1 MSCCFRVRAP
11 ISYTPKIT
19 PQIQEPKIS
28 VAVLWNTDT
37 IYVSGKNP
45 FSVIAQGKAS
55 SLSANTD
62 LLIIYAKDSM
72 LVLKSN
78 QQRLLA
84 SPDQLIFESPD
95 QISVGYN
102 LKNMTPYHNR
112 IVLKKNLS
120 HRFAVTKNLTAIN
133 FVSLEKYLHG
143 VVSCEIGMAKE
154 HELEAVKAQAVAARS
169 YTMTLLGKRKDFDI
183 YGSYLYDQEY
193 KGALREYKLAIQA
206 VDQTRGEIMQFGEE
220 PILAQY
226 HACCG
231 GVTAHGRYPYLQS
244 IIDAP
249 NHSDKQ
255 KSYCHESPHY
265 QWNLKISRRAF
276 QDTIFKLAGITY
288 KFDITPKLDI
298 NKTTKRVEYLR
309 FSGITEYKLTG
320 DAIRKA
326 FNLKSTQFTIKTT
339 KDSVEFQG
347 YGWGHGIGLCQYGA
361 LAMAREKKSYQ
372 DILKHYY
379 TNIKLVKI
387 Y

>member
-1 MSCCFRVRAP
+1 MHVPVYNPPESV
-11 ISYTPKIT
+11 S
-19 PQIQEPKIS
+19 QIQEPKIS
-28 VAVLWNTDT
+28 VAVLWNTDS
-37 IYVSGKNP
+37 IYVSGKNSY
-45 FSVIAQGKAS
+45 SVIAQGKAS
-55 SLSANTD
+55 SLGANTD
-62 LLIIYAKDSM
+62 LVIIYHKDSM

-78 QQRLLA
+78 RQRLLA

-95 QISVGYN
+95 EISVGYN

-120 HRFAVTKNLTAIN
+120 HRFAVTKNLTAVN
-133 FVSLEKYLHG
+133 FVSLEKYLYG
-143 VVSCEIGMAKE
+143 VVSCEVGIAKE
-154 HELEAVKAQAVAARS
+154 HELHAIKAQAVAARS
-169 YTMTLLGKRKDFDI
+169 YTMTLLGKRRDFDV

-193 KGALREYKLAIQA
+193 KGCLREYKLAIKA
-206 VDQTRGEIMQFGEE
+206 VDQTRGEIMQYQNE

-231 GVTAHGRYPYLQS
+231 GRTTNGRYPYLQS
-244 IIDAP
+244 VIDAP
-249 NHSDKQ
+249 NHSSKQ
-255 KSYCHESPHY
+255 KSYCHESPYY
-265 QWNLKISRRAF
+265 QWNLKLSRGAF
-276 QDTIFKLAGITY
+276 QDTIFKLVGITY

-361 LAMAREKKSYQ
+361 LAMAKAKKSYQ